1 MLFADD
7 PEAVYENQTAGHRM
21 LADVLAQGA
30 RAELVPLMWTLA
42 ETGKLTG
49 RIRQEGDD
57 TAEQVREALEGWVHL
72 LGLGPAHRGLS
83 PYGTM
88 LTVSGT
94 RRVGPRRIALEV
106 RADLLPEDA
115 EK

>member
-7 PEAVYENQTAGHRM
+7 PEAVYENQIAGHRL
-21 LADVLAQGA
+21 LADVLAEGRQ
-30 RAELVPLMWTLA
+30 AEQVPLMWALA

-49 RIRQEGDD
+49 HTRQEGED

-72 LGLGPAHRGLS
+72 LDLGPIHRGLS

-88 LTVSGT
+88 LTASGT
-94 RRVGPRRIALEV
+94 RRAGTQKIALEV

-115 EK
+115 EE